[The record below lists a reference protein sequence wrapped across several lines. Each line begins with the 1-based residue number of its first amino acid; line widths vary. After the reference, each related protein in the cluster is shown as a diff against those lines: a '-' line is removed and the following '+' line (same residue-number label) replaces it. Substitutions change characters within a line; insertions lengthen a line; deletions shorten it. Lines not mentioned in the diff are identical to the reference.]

1 MITIKEYVVPD
12 TLDEAYELLTSKR
25 NNVVL
30 GGSGFLKLSRKNIGT
45 AIDLKDIDLDYIDED
60 NENILIGAD
69 VSLRKLEQ
77 HKLIK
82 TYCGG
87 LISCAVSNIVG
98 VQFRNGVRVGGSVFS
113 KYGFSDL
120 IPPLLAVGAKVK
132 LYKRGIVGLEEFLK
146 SDYEK
151 DILIEVILKKKDAKG
166 VYDSIRKCTGDFP
179 VINGSIILEDGEY
192 TVVLGARP
200 QMAMIAKRASEVL
213 TKENNIEKA
222 SELVKVELAYG
233 SNLRASKEYRSDMS
247 KALVTRM
254 YNSIGCDKDDK

>member
-1 MITIKEYVVPD
+1 MITIKEYVVP
-12 TLDEAYELLTSKR
+12 TSIDEAYELLTSKR

-30 GGSGFLKLSRKNIGT
+30 GGSSFLKLGSKIIGT

-60 NENILIGAD
+60 DENILIGAD

-77 HKLIK
+77 DNLIK

-87 LISCAVSNIVG
+87 IISCAVSNIVG
-98 VQFRNGVRVGGSVFS
+98 VQFRNGARIGGSVFS

-132 LYKRGIVGLEEFLK
+132 LYKRGTVDLEEFLE

-151 DILIEVILKKKDAKG
+151 DILVEVILKKKKAKG
-166 VYDSIRKCTGDFP
+166 VFDCIRKCTGDFP
-179 VINGSIILEDGEY
+179 VLNGAIVCEDEKY
-192 TVVLGARP
+192 TIVIGARP
-200 QMAMIAKRASEVL
+200 QKAAIAKKASEVL
-213 TKENNIEKA
+213 TSEKDTEKA
-222 SELVKVELAYG
+222 SDLVKEELSYG
-233 SNLRASKEYRSDMS
+233 SNLRGSREYRSDMA

-254 YNSIGCDKDDK
+254 YMSIGCDKDDK